1 MNELKRHI
9 EILLLDN
16 DCVIVPDF
24 GGFVTHYVSA
34 RYDEND
40 NVFLP
45 PSRTLGFNPQLRI
58 NDSLLVQ
65 SYVTAY
71 DISYPEALRRIESEV
86 EELQQTLRTEGRYV
100 MDDIGTLTIN
110 SDGNYEFEPC
120 EAGVLSPELYGFG
133 SFGFLRLK
141 DSRNAKPQLKL
152 ELQGVQSQ
160 LPVSQTQFQDG
171 QNQQEDG
178 PALLEFT
185 ESSGDGERAIEIKMS
200 WIRNAVAVAA
210 AIVAFFLMATPIA
223 NSDMGTSTMSN
234 LQISMLQKLMPKDS
248 NMTPAQPIATVL
260 SKDSIKEET
269 AKEDVVKEETK
280 TAEPETIP
288 TTRYCIVLASQV
300 KMSNAEN
307 FVEQLHKRGFND
319 AEVYVHKKT
328 VRVICGSFETEAEA
342 YRRINQLA
350 GEKDFAEAWVYKRV
364 ES

>member
-16 DCVIVPDF
+16 DCVIVPNF

-86 EELQQTLRTEGRYV
+86 EELQQTLRTDGHYV
-100 MDDIGTLTIN
+100 MDDIGTLTVN
-110 SDGNYEFEPC
+110 SDGNIEFEPC

-141 DSRNAKPQLKL
+141 DSRNVKPQK
-152 ELQGVQSQ
+152 VQSQ
-160 LPVSQTQFQDG
+160 FHDNQD
-171 QNQQEDG
+171 QQEDG

-210 AIVAFFLMATPIA
+210 AVVAFFLMATPIA

-234 LQISMLQKLMPKDS
+234 LQTSMLQKLMPKDS
-248 NMTPAQPIATVL
+248 NLSPAQPVATPL

-269 AKEDVVKEETK
+269 AKEAVVKEDTK
-280 TAEPETIP
+280 TAEPEPVP

-300 KMSNAEN
+300 KKSNAEY
-307 FVEQLHKRGFND
+307 FVEQLHRRGFND
-319 AEVYVHKKT
+319 AEVYIHNKT